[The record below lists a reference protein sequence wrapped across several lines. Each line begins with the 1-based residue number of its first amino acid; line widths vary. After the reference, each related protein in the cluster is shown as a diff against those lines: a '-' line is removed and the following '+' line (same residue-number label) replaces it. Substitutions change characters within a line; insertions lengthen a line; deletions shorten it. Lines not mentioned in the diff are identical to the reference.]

1 MDFKIEPLQNPNIAE
16 PQPPKRSFFDLLKV
30 FIKTKYIAVGL
41 GLILLIGLIMFF
53 VGRGSFRENGVELK
67 IEAPSEIAGG
77 DLLTYKITY
86 KNNNAVSLSDVKL
99 NILYSPDSVV
109 IKDGNIIS
117 STTENF
123 EIGMM
128 RSKEAG
134 EKELVAY
141 IVGDKGSIK
150 TLKATLTYKA
160 GKISS
165 TFRKEASL
173 ATTVTSFAVPITLV
187 ATPTIV
193 SGQSTSYLIDYRNQS
208 DRDLENLRFVVKL
221 PQGFM
226 PNRFSPQPLARL
238 TSQAIWD
245 IAKLKQGDGS
255 RITIE
260 GKLTGNEREA
270 KIVSVT
276 LQKKITTPN
285 GDIYV
290 DFEKSEASSVISTP
304 ILSLDLRLN
313 DSDDYVAH
321 LADSL
326 HYRLRF
332 QNNNS
337 ESISGLSLSVKLEGG
352 MYDFATVKSD
362 GFFDGRLNTIF
373 WNVSTVP
380 ALNLLSPNQ
389 SETVE
394 FEVRLKGGFS
404 GGLGAKD
411 SFVKVGAHLE
421 TPNVP
426 ANLDLDRLS
435 ADDELVTRISTAP
448 TFDQKI
454 LSNDSAFGSS
464 GPFPPKVNQK
474 TVLTTRWSMVNP
486 SNDISQAKITATLAP
501 GVVWENRVRASGT
514 TIQPIYDPRL
524 NSVTWDLGTLPT
536 GTGVNFP
543 IYETFLQI
551 SITPS
556 VNQVGQQTLLLK
568 NVRFDGIDSFTK
580 EKISRTIPD
589 ATTGNV
595 SDSTQG
601 GTVQP

>member
-1 MDFKIEPLQNPNIAE
+1 MKSMDFQIEPLQNTNIA
-16 PQPPKRSFFDLLKV
+16 QPPTRMAFFNSHKIKIVLGGTGVLLA
-30 FIKTKYIAVGL
+30 IS
-41 GLILLIGLIMFF
+41 LIFF
-53 VGRGSFRENGVELK
+53 FLERGSFRENGVELK
-67 IEAPSEIAGG
+67 IEGPSEITGG
-77 DLLTYKITY
+77 ELLTYKITY

-123 EIGMM
+123 EIGMI
-128 RSKEAG
+128 RSKEAV
-134 EKELVAY
+134 EKELIAY
-141 IVGDKGSIK
+141 IVGDKGNIK

-160 GKISS
+160 GKLSS
-165 TFRKEASL
+165 TFRREASL
-173 ATTVTSFAVPITLV
+173 ATTITSLAVPITLV
-187 ATPTIV
+187 ATPTV
-193 SGQSTSYLIDYRNQS
+193 TSGQNTSYLIDYRNQS
-208 DRDLENLRFVVKL
+208 DQDLENLRFVVKY
-221 PQGFM
+221 PQGFT
-226 PNRFSPQPLARL
+226 PAKFSPEPSARS
-238 TSQAIWD
+238 TSQLTWNVD
-245 IAKLKQGDGS
+245 KLKQGDGS
-255 RITIE
+255 RITIQ
-260 GKLTGNEREA
+260 GVLSGNERET
-270 KIVSVT
+270 KTVSVT
-276 LQKKITTPN
+276 LQKRITTP
-285 GDIYV
+285 GEDVYV
-290 DFEKSEASSVISTP
+290 DFEKSEASSVISSP

-326 HYRLRF
+326 RYRLRF

-337 ESISGLSLSVKLEGG
+337 ESVSGLSLSVKLDGN

-373 WNVSTVP
+373 WNASTVQ

-389 SETVE
+389 SGTVD
-394 FEVRLKGGFS
+394 FEVRLKSTFS
-404 GGLGAKD
+404 AGLGARD
-411 SFVKVGAHLE
+411 SFVKASTHME

-426 ANLDLDRLS
+426 ANLDLDKLS

-454 LSNDSAFGSS
+454 LANDSVFGSN

-474 TVLTTRWSMVNP
+474 TILTTRWSIVNP
-486 SNDISQAKITATLAP
+486 SNDISQARITATLAP
-501 GVVWENRVRASGT
+501 GVVWENRIRVNGT
-514 TIQPIYDPRL
+514 SVQPSYDPRL
-524 NSVTWDLGTLPT
+524 NAVAWDLGTLPA
-536 GTGVNFP
+536 GTGINFP
-543 IYETFLQI
+543 IYETFFQI

-556 VNQVGQQTLLLK
+556 VNQVGQQTSLLK
-568 NVRFDGIDSFTK
+568 NIHFNGVDSFTK

-601 GTVQP
+601 GTILP